1 MKNKY
6 CGVDPIIIRN
16 IRYQAK
22 RLKLSKCFSHETR
35 EDLEQE
41 LFCEVWTY
49 LNQYDQEKGKFSTFV
64 AKLAEHR
71 ANNLL
76 KKQLCVKRGNQADDI
91 SNVEQVMAT
100 ESFETKVATRID
112 VDYMISTLPEKLQA
126 ICQQL
131 KFFNLSEVAQ
141 MNNISRSTLTRTIEK
156 IGKKLAPIYNKN
168 KKKSRT

>member
-6 CGVDPIIIRN
+6 RGVDPVIIRN
-16 IRYQAK
+16 VRYQAK

-49 LNQYDQEKGKFSTFV
+49 LNQYDQERGKFSTFV
-64 AKLAEHR
+64 AKLTEHR

-76 KKQLCVKRGNQADDI
+76 QKQLCIKRSNHTDDL
-91 SNVEQVMAT
+91 SNVEQIMAT
-100 ESFETKVATRID
+100 ESFEDKVAVRID
-112 VDYMISTLPEKLQA
+112 VDYMISTLPEKLQT

-141 MNNISRSTLTRTIEK
+141 MNNISRATLNRTIER
-156 IGKKLAPIYNKN
+156 IRKKLAPIYNKN